1 MNAAGRAGVRGAEFR
16 TVLFVFLAFGT
27 FAVLSWESFGSDG
40 GPSFFYPAA
49 GVTVAAMMLSRR
61 VVWPWICLAVVVAE
75 ILVDTH
81 YGSTLRVAVQFAA
94 ANVVEPLIGASL
106 VLAWCGG
113 RPDLRE
119 RRDFVGFLVG
129 ACLIAPVIP
138 ALIGG
143 HAIAGDGG
151 PPWQGAALTWW
162 AGDAVG
168 VLVMASPIL
177 LWPDQAG
184 VLRRRPWETAAALL
198 VTGGLSVGSFWSD
211 LPPSVLVLPVLAWA
225 AFRLDMLGAAAAGA
239 VAAFLANI
247 MTTRGEGLFASE
259 QVSPENQVVLVQIYI
274 AVIVVVAMLI
284 AQEAGAR
291 LRAVRERDVERRER
305 VRLET
310 LSMLAHRLSAAL
322 TPKDIGE
329 ALLDHVLDEGGAQ
342 AVNLGL
348 VSSDGERLEWITTS
362 GYPPPL
368 LDRFGDGTPLGQ
380 RSVANDV
387 VRFGTPIDLRTAQ
400 QYAQAYP
407 ALAQW
412 PVDAGAETIVGRPL
426 ECGGDPFGALVLVW
440 TEAQPL
446 DTAQLAYI
454 SAVATMVS
462 QALVR
467 ARVYADEHARAAVL
481 HSVAQPLAQV
491 DAAGLHYR
499 ALYRSA
505 NTAHGL
511 GGDWYSVLNL
521 DGRRTYLAVGDVLG
535 HGLTAV
541 EDMAQLRSAGNAYA
555 HLGLM
560 PARVL
565 AELDRLANRVS
576 RAEFATS
583 AVAVFD
589 PGTGVLTYSSAGH
602 PPPLLR
608 SAATGAV
615 IRLDAARGPVLG
627 LLDDVGYSEST
638 VQVADGDVLVMYS
651 DGLVEHDE
659 YDIQAGITHLE
670 RVIANWPPDA
680 LLDCE
685 ALAED
690 VAPTPHT
697 DDLCLVV
704 VRFGAARPG

>member
-1 MNAAGRAGVRGAEFR
+1 MSAGDRTASRFAAAR
-16 TVLFVFLAFGT
+16 TVLAVFLTFGAF
-27 FAVLSWESFGSDG
+27 AALSWESFGSAG

-49 GVTVAAMMLSRR
+49 GVTVGAMLLSRR
-61 VVWPWICLAVVVAE
+61 GVWPGICLAVAAAE

-81 YGSTLRVAVQFAA
+81 YGSPLWVAAQFAA
-94 ANVVEPLIGASL
+94 ANVVEPLIGATL

-119 RRDFVGFLVG
+119 RRDFVGFIVG
-129 ACLIAPVIP
+129 ACLIAPVLP

-143 HAIAGDGG
+143 HAIARGG
-151 PPWQGAALTWW
+151 GLPWQSAALTWW
-162 AGDAVG
+162 TGDALG

-177 LWPDQAG
+177 LWPAQAG
-184 VLRRRPWETAAALL
+184 VLRRRPWETAAILV
-198 VTGGLSVGSFWSD
+198 VTGGLSVGTFWTE

-225 AFRLDMLGAAAAGA
+225 AFRLDMLGAATAGA

-247 MTTRGEGLFASE
+247 MTTRGEGLFGGEHLSM
-259 QVSPENQVVLVQIYI
+259 ENQVVLVQIYI
-274 AVIVVVAMLI
+274 AIIVVVAMLI

-291 LRAVRERDVERRER
+291 LRAVREREVERRER

-322 TPKDIGE
+322 TPEDIGE

-342 AVNLGL
+342 TVNLGL

-387 VRFGTPIDLRTAQ
+387 IRSGSPIDLRTAE

-412 PVDAGAETIVGRPL
+412 PLDAGAETIVGRPL
-426 ECGGDPFGALVLVW
+426 ECGGEPFGALIMGW
-440 TEAQPL
+440 TDVQPL

-481 HSVAQPLAQV
+481 HSVAQPDAQV
-491 DAAGLHYR
+491 DAAGLEYR

-511 GGDWYSVLNL
+511 GGDWYSVLKL
-521 DGRRTYLAVGDVLG
+521 DGGRTYLAVGDVLG

-555 HLGLM
+555 HLGLE
-560 PARVL
+560 PARIL
-565 AELDRLANRVS
+565 AELDRFANRVS
-576 RAEFATS
+576 QAEFATS

-589 PGTGVLTYSSAGH
+589 PGAGALTYSSAGH

-608 SAATGAV
+608 RAATGEV
-615 IRLDAARGPVLG
+615 VRLAAARGPVLG
-627 LLDDVGYSEST
+627 LLDDSGYCENS
-638 VQVADGDVLVMYS
+638 VRVDDGDVLVMYS
-651 DGLVEHDE
+651 DGLVEHDDC
-659 YDIQAGITHLE
+659 DIHAGIDHLE
-670 RVIANWPPDA
+670 RVIASWPPEA
-680 LLDCE
+680 LLDCD

-690 VAPTPHT
+690 VAPTPRT

-704 VRFGAARPG
+704 VRFGVARSG